1 MILLPHEFTPRKY
14 QVPMLQ
20 ARSMGYLREIYI
32 LHRRAG
38 KDLTAINDITKAATE
53 RIGTYNYFFP
63 TATQARK
70 VIWKG
75 MTGGDPRHHP
85 PISGR
90 KFLSYIPDELI
101 AMGNKGYPKINS
113 TEMSVELI
121 NGSIIQFI
129 GTDDFDAARGTNCI
143 GAVFSE
149 FAHQDPRAW
158 EVIEPI
164 LLENDGWAKFL
175 YTPNGRNHG
184 YHLWNFAKD
193 DPEWFP
199 MLRTI
204 NDTKRE
210 DGSPVITLE
219 QIDSLRRRKVDEAFI
234 QQEYYCSF
242 DYGTAGAYYA
252 RIMNVAWQE
261 KRIKNIPHDTALPVH
276 TAWDVGVDDATAIIF
291 FQKLPGEY
299 HIIDYYE
306 NTGEGIG
313 HYAQIL
319 QKKQMENGYVYGN
332 HYGPHDLKA
341 RVFAADGKPQIA
353 VAREHGIV
361 FQLVP
366 RLDLQDGIETV
377 RNLIPKC
384 YFDRVKAA
392 TLVEHLENYSK
403 SYSKMYN
410 VWSSKPRDDE
420 HIHGADAMRM
430 MGIAEKSDIV
440 LSVGSYIRQQEEIM
454 DYVRNHSDEY
464 VGY

>member
-1 MILLPHEFTPRKY
+1 MIHLPHEFDPRKY

-75 MTGGDPRHHP
+75 MTGGDPRHVP
-85 PISGR
+85 PIPGR
-90 KFLSYIPDELI
+90 RFLSYIPDELI
-101 AMGNKGYPKINS
+101 AIGNKGFPKVNS

-164 LLENDGWAKFL
+164 LLENGGWAKFL

-184 YHLWNFAKD
+184 WNLWKFAQD
-193 DPEWFP
+193 DLEWYT

-204 NDTKRE
+204 DQTFRE
-210 DGSPVITLE
+210 DGNPVITLK
-219 QIDSLRRRKVDEAFI
+219 QIDSLRRRGVDESFI

-252 RIMNVAWQE
+252 RIMNRAWQE
-261 KRIKNIPHDTALPVH
+261 KKIKNVPHDPALPVH
-276 TAWDVGVDDATAIIF
+276 TAWDVGIGDSTAIIF

-306 NTGEGIG
+306 NSGEGIA
-313 HYAQIL
+313 HYARIL
-319 QKKQMENGYVYGN
+319 QEKQQQLMYVYGN

-341 RVFAADGKPQIA
+341 RVFTNDGKPQIA
-353 VAREHGIV
+353 VARDHGIN

-366 RLDLQDGIETV
+366 RLGLQDGIEAT

-384 YFDRVKAA
+384 YFDRIKCA
-392 TLVEHLENYSK
+392 LLIEHLENYSK
-403 SYSKMYN
+403 SFNKITRM
-410 VWSSKPRDDE
+410 WSDTPRRDE
-420 HIHGADAMRM
+420 HTHGADAMRM
-430 MGIAEKSDIV
+430 LGIAEKSDDV
-440 LSVGSYIRQQEEIM
+440 LSVQGYIKQQKDLM
-454 DYVRNHSDEY
+454 DYVRKHSDEY

>member
-1 MILLPHEFTPRKY
+1 MIHLPHEFAPRNY
-14 QVPMLQ
+14 QIPMLQ
-20 ARSMGYLREIYI
+20 ARGMGYLREIYI
-32 LHRRAG
+32 WHRRAG
-38 KDLTAINDITKAATE
+38 KDLTAVNDVTKAATE

-85 PISGR
+85 PIPGR
-90 KFLSYIPDELI
+90 RFLSYIPDELI
-101 AMGNKGYPKINS
+101 AIGNKGFPKINS
-113 TEMSVELI
+113 TEMSIELI

-129 GTDDFDAARGTNCI
+129 GTDDFDAARGTNCV

-149 FAHQDPRAW
+149 YAHQDPRAW

-184 YHLWNFAKD
+184 WNLWKFAQED
-193 DPEWFP
+193 DDWFT

-204 NDTKRE
+204 DHTIRE
-210 DGSPVITLE
+210 DGSPVITLA
-219 QIDSLRRRKVDEAFI
+219 QIESLRRRNVDEAFI

-252 RIMNVAWQE
+252 RLMNQAWQTQ
-261 KRIKNIPHDTALPVH
+261 RIKNIPHDPALPVH
-276 TAWDVGVDDATAIIF
+276 TAWDVGIDDATAIIF

-299 HIIDYYE
+299 HIINYYE
-306 NTGEGIG
+306 NSGEGIG
-313 HYAQIL
+313 HYAGIL
-319 QKKQMENGYVYGN
+319 QQYRAELSYVYGN

-341 RVFAADGKPQIA
+341 RVFSNDGKPQIA
-353 VAREHGIV
+353 VAKEHGII

-366 RLDLQDGIETV
+366 RTDLQDGIEAT
-377 RNLIPKC
+377 RNFIPKC

-392 TLVEHLENYSK
+392 LLIEHLENYSK
-403 SYSKMYN
+403 SYNKTFN
-410 VWSSKPRDDE
+410 IWSETPRKDK
-420 HIHGADAMRM
+420 HTHGADAMRM
-430 MGIAEKSDIV
+430 LGLAEKSDIV
-440 LSVGSYIRQQEEIM
+440 MRTSDYIKQQK
-454 DYVRNHSDEY
+454 DLLKYVIEHSDPF